1 MILVAATGPIG
12 CGKTFLLSRLAQWAK
27 EQNKTVDGFL
37 AIAHH
42 RRTSG
47 RGADGYVLQWISSG
61 EEMLFVRRDDS
72 RCPPYEINRET
83 FEKVALWATEIAKQ
97 PKRSLLI
104 LDEFGPFEAQGS
116 GHMRYWQSLRA
127 ANPEVVVISVRD
139 TLVENIQSRLGLPF
153 DAIIDATSPKA
164 LHRLQAVVDQ
174 HPDWIRA
181 GQFGATAGGFEATVG
196 SALHGANVP
205 MRGLFLSTVQSL
217 LMMYAGDRM
226 RVRSRVV
233 WVPFISAGL
242 KALSPSGSRL
252 RPMLAIS
259 IQGILFNL
267 ATSIL
272 GWNVGGIFIG
282 GWLVGAWAASQGILL
297 QYLFIGAGYFQAID
311 TVIRWLVERLQMTLP
326 GVTMLILLWI
336 SFWGFIS
343 AVVTLFAWLRR
354 HNLPNRLSVLLSKG
368 THGMVWNADKPT
380 FASAVR
386 HGVHDLVRPC
396 FWVPILIVATIV
408 LAAGSSWEGV
418 MWIVVRAVSVGW
430 VFFSVVRMI
439 NPLTLVEWLRRR
451 GLWGPALAF
460 SRAFR
465 RQSEK
470 FPFEKENDI
479 ATQDNHPPPGA

>member
-1 MILVAATGPIG
+1 MILVAVTGPIG
-12 CGKTFLLSRLAQWAK
+12 SGKTTLLTLLAEWAK
-27 EQNKTVDGFL
+27 EKQKPVDGFL
-37 AIAHH
+37 AVA
-42 RRTSG
+42 RKRGNTY
-47 RGADGYVLQWISSG
+47 RGAVTYVLRWISSG
-61 EEMLFVRRDDS
+61 RELIFAERDDF
-72 RCPPYEINRET
+72 RYPPYRFNKEAIEEAEGWAREL
-83 FEKVALWATEIAKQ
+83 ALKSQ
-97 PKRSLLI
+97 LSLLI
-104 LDEFGPFEAQGS
+104 LDEFGPLEAQGS
-116 GHMRYWQSLRA
+116 GHMRYWQILRA
-127 ANPEVVVISVRD
+127 ANPEVVAISVRD
-139 TLVENIQSRLGLPF
+139 TLVEKIQSRLGLPF
-153 DAIIDATSPKA
+153 DIIIDATSPKA
-164 LHRLQAVVDQ
+164 LHRLRAVVDQ
-174 HPDWIRA
+174 HSDWVRA

-196 SALHGANVP
+196 STLHGANVP

-267 ATSIL
+267 ATSVL

-326 GVTMLILLWI
+326 GVTILILLWI
-336 SFWGFIS
+336 SFWGIIS
-343 AVVTLFAWLRR
+343 AVVTLYAWLRR

-368 THGMVWNADKPT
+368 TQGMVWNVAKPT
-380 FASAVR
+380 FTSAIR
-386 HGVHDLVRPC
+386 HGAHDLVRPF
-396 FWVPILIVATIV
+396 FWVPVLIVATIV
-408 LAAGSSWEGV
+408 LTAGSSWEGV
-418 MWIVVRAVSVGW
+418 MWIAVRAVSVGW
-430 VFFSVVRMI
+430 VFFSAVRMI
-439 NPLTLVEWLRRR
+439 DPLTLVRWFKRK

-465 RQSEK
+465 RQSDK
-470 FPFEKENDI
+470 IPSEKEN
-479 ATQDNHPPPGA
+479 HVES